1 MIPPQRVVPGFSFGR
16 SVEPRLCP
24 LRAAGV
30 GSSDSIAVARLPVG
44 ALRALE
50 IHCGTT
56 KVGFF
61 NQDWHAAAHAGER
74 YIPSILLL
82 PQQLSIFESLCKI
95 RSFKHMTSAR
105 EIRSLVMAAKVGP
118 QLDQLKALRG
128 RLADAIE
135 DEKYRPREMAEL
147 ARLLFDVMREIAR
160 YE

>member
-1 MIPPQRVVPGFSFGR
+1 MIPPQRVVLGFSFGR

-61 NQDWHAAAHAGER
+61 IKIGTRRPTPGNDTYPAFCFCPNNFR
-74 YIPSILLL
+74 YLNH
-82 PQQLSIFESLCKI
+82 F
-95 RSFKHMTSAR
+95 AR
-105 EIRSLVMAAKVGP
+105 
-118 QLDQLKALRG
+118 
-128 RLADAIE
+128 
-135 DEKYRPREMAEL
+135 
-147 ARLLFDVMREIAR
+147 
-160 YE
+160 